1 MFENDII
8 EEVIEVSLWVFNLVI
23 VLKKLGEIRVCCD
36 FREVNK
42 VVIREWYLLFKVDDI
57 L

>member
-1 MFENDII
+1 MLENVII
-8 EEVIEVSLWVFNLVI
+8 VEVIEASLWVFNLVI
-23 VLKKLGEIRVCCD
+23 VLKELGEIRVCCD

-42 VVIREWYLLFKVDDI
+42 VVIRERDLLFKVDDI